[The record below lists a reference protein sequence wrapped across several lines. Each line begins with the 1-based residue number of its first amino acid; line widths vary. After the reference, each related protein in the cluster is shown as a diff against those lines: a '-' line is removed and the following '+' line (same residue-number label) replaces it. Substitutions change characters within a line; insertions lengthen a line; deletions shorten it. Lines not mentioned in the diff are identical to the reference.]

1 MKLVEKNGNA
11 ATLSPRTLTAPSSYS
26 KVNMSCPVVSADF
39 VSVKVFRK
47 YLRSGE
53 GPHAQPEPREVTQ
66 RKSTRYMTVA
76 GPRGVPSSAGRAGS
90 RGTHVRSD
98 PLGDRE
104 QGGIEGQAR
113 HDAVAHGGA
122 T

>member
-1 MKLVEKNGNA
+1 MTWRHHASGKEWKCRHRVHA

-26 KVNMSCPVVSADF
+26 KVNMSCPVVSADL

-66 RKSTRYMTVA
+66 HKSTRYMTVA
-76 GPRGVPSSAGRAGS
+76 GPRGGVQSSAGRVGS
-90 RGTHVRSD
+90 RG
-98 PLGDRE
+98 G
-104 QGGIEGQAR
+104 AR
-113 HDAVAHGGA
+113 
-122 T
+122 TR